1 MLGSATFTT
10 VMSRMTM
17 NWARHS
23 STSAHQRRESE
34 AGRCGAPAWTGGML
48 PVGRAEWSLIGSS
61 LLLLMRADRVALVLG
76 VVLPWLGSGR
86 SFLPDARG
94 ERWPGRHPMVG
105 MGGGTRGGILL
116 RWRLRLGGPRDAGAA
131 RPTPA

>member
-1 MLGSATFTT
+1 MVGSATFTT

-23 STSAHQRRESE
+23 STSAHQRRGSE

-48 PVGRAEWSLIGSS
+48 PAGRAEWSLIGSS

-76 VVLPWLGSGR
+76 LVLPWLGCTARSCWTLGASAGR
-86 SFLPDARG
+86 G
-94 ERWPGRHPMVG
+94 VTRW
-105 MGGGTRGGILL
+105 
-116 RWRLRLGGPRDAGAA
+116 WE
-131 RPTPA
+131 